1 MVPLRWRR
9 RRWRR
14 SPSSNGVG
22 EEGREDEGDALKGE
36 GEGEGVVV
44 VVAAVLLRLP
54 FPVPAKPRVDR
65 TRRTRVAGRDEF
77 DATLFLL
84 AALGFFLLPDNEM
97 AAVSAE
103 LKILHHDDLLAVGGV
118 GSGLM

>member
-1 MVPLRWRR
+1 MVPLRWLRR
-9 RRWRR
+9 RSRR

-22 EEGREDEGDALKGE
+22 EEGREDEGDALKG
-36 GEGEGVVV
+36 GDGEGVAVV

-84 AALGFFLLPDNEM
+84 VALGFFLLPDNEM